1 MGEINLMIGD
11 KEIDDSL
18 WYDMIAN
25 QIDDTDENSKL
36 ATPLQKGEKTTSQ
49 TSSHATGEGES

>member
-1 MGEINLMIGD
+1 MIGD